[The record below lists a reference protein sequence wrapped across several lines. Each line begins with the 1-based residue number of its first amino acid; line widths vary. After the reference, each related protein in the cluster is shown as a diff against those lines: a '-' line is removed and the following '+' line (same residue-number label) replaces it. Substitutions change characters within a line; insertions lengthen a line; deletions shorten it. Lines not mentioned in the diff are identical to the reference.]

1 MPGLTDSG
9 NLIRSQL
16 FGVSSSDGLT
26 YAVVAPLLGLTA
38 LLACWWPARRATSVD
53 VLEVLR
59 AE

>member
-1 MPGLTDSG
+1 
-9 NLIRSQL
+9 
-16 FGVSSSDGLT
+16 
-26 YAVVAPLLGLTA
+26 VVAPLLGLTA